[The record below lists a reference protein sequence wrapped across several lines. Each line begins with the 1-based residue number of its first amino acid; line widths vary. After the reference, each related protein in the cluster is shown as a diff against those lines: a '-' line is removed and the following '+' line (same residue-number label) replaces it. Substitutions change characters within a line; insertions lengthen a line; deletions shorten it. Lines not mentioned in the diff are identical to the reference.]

1 MMPYMTVYHG
11 NPHSRTHM
19 YGWESEAAVEHA
31 RKVSTLLPNLSPVIF
46 CTLRKIKTV
55 QLIILII

>member
-1 MMPYMTVYHG
+1 MPYLTTYYG

-31 RKVSTLLPNLSPVIF
+31 RKVCKKHILCKLYEKKTCLFNENLFTPTASS
-46 CTLRKIKTV
+46 
-55 QLIILII
+55 